1 MSMRMVQNFVTV
13 INDQKKRKAQWGMPQ
28 GEYDVFCRN
37 LQKRVDVLKGKKLI
51 TADEAEMLANM
62 MKETEE

>member
-37 LQKRVDVLKGKKLI
+37 LQKRIDVLKGKRLI
-51 TADEAEMLANM
+51 TEDEAKTLTDM

>member
-37 LQKRVDVLKGKKLI
+37 LQKRIDVLKGNGLI
-51 TADEAEMLANM
+51 TEDEAKMLADM

>member
-1 MSMRMVQNFVTV
+1 MSMRTFQNFVTV

-37 LQKRVDVLKGKKLI
+37 LQKRIDVLKDKKQI
-51 TADEAEMLANM
+51 TAEEAEMLANM

>member
-37 LQKRVDVLKGKKLI
+37 LQKRIDVLKGKGMI
-51 TADEAEMLANM
+51 TEDEAKMLADM

>member
-37 LQKRVDVLKGKKLI
+37 LQKRVDVLKGKGLI
-51 TADEAEMLANM
+51 TEDEAKTLADM

>member
-37 LQKRVDVLKGKKLI
+37 LQKRIDVLKGKGMI
-51 TADEAEMLANM
+51 TEDEAKMLEDM

>member
-1 MSMRMVQNFVTV
+1 MSMRMAQNFVTV

-37 LQKRVDVLKGKKLI
+37 LQKRIDVLKGKGLI
-51 TADEAEMLANM
+51 TEDEAKMLADM

>member
-37 LQKRVDVLKGKKLI
+37 LQKRIDTLKGKGLI
-51 TADEAEMLANM
+51 TEGEAEMLANM

>member
-1 MSMRMVQNFVTV
+1 MSMSMVQNFVTV

>member
-37 LQKRVDVLKGKKLI
+37 LQKRIDVLKGKGLI
-51 TADEAEMLANM
+51 TEDEAKMLADM

>member
-13 INDQKKRKAQWGMPQ
+13 SNDQKKRKAQWGMPQ

-37 LQKRVDVLKGKKLI
+37 LQKRIDVLKGKGLI
-51 TADEAEMLANM
+51 TADEAEMLTNM